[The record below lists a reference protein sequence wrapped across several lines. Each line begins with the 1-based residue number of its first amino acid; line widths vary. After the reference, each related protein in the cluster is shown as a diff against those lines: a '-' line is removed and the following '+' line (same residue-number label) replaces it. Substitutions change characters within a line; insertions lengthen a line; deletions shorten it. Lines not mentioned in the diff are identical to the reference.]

1 MYNIKRAGLG
11 GELKL
16 FWALSYVTKRR
27 LMERDMLM
35 DIKLCKL
42 DIAQWKT
49 SAKMNI
55 MICFTP
61 EDPDSRESDS
71 KNFIC

>member
-1 MYNIKRAGLG
+1 M
-11 GELKL
+11 
-16 FWALSYVTKRR
+16 
-27 LMERDMLM
+27 RDMLM

-49 SAKMNI
+49 SAKIHI
-55 MICFTP
+55 MICFTL

-71 KNFIC
+71 KNFTC